1 MSDTATPPETTT
13 PPAESPAPAA
23 VRKTRGL
30 NFLEAMTAL
39 VDGYDVH
46 LFGTTLRKTADGVLK
61 ITNGVSEALP
71 TLHFSQESV
80 LSEDWSIIE

>member
-1 MSDTATPPETTT
+1 
-13 PPAESPAPAA
+13 
-23 VRKTRGL
+23 
-30 NFLEAMTAL
+30 MTAL

-71 TLHFSQESV
+71 TLHFGQESV